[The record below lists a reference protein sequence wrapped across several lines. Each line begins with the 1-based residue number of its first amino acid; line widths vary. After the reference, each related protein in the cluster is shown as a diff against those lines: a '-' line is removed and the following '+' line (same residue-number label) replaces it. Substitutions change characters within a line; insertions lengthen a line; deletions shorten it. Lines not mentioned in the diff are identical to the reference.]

1 MYYVAESNII
11 SASSAIVVTGTTR
24 NIYLYNVT
32 LGANFK
38 MGDNVVLNEDLPPD
52 TVKPKDLHGSTLEV
66 SRDVY
71 DKIQKEIRH
80 DYRGLT
86 ITNKEANE

>member
-1 MYYVAESNII
+1 MPLYEENPNILRG
-11 SASSAIVVTGTTR
+11 V
-24 NIYLYNVT
+24 NI
-32 LGANFK
+32 
-38 MGDNVVLNEDLPPD
+38 VLNEDFPPD
-52 TVKPKDLHGSTLEV
+52 TVKPKDLHGNTLEV

>member
-1 MYYVAESNII
+1 
-11 SASSAIVVTGTTR
+11 
-24 NIYLYNVT
+24 
-32 LGANFK
+32 
-38 MGDNVVLNEDLPPD
+38 MGDVIMNYPSKEDLQRIKGVNIVLNEDLPPN

-71 DKIQKEIRH
+71 YKIQKEIHH

-86 ITNKEANE
+86 ITNK

>member
-1 MYYVAESNII
+1 
-11 SASSAIVVTGTTR
+11 
-24 NIYLYNVT
+24 
-32 LGANFK
+32 
-38 MGDNVVLNEDLPPD
+38 MGDVIMNYPSKEDLQRIKGVNIVLNEDLPPD

-71 DKIQKEIRH
+71 DKIQKEIH
-80 DYRGLT
+80 YDYRGLT

>member
-1 MYYVAESNII
+1 
-11 SASSAIVVTGTTR
+11 
-24 NIYLYNVT
+24 
-32 LGANFK
+32 
-38 MGDNVVLNEDLPPD
+38 MGDVIMSYPSKEDLQRIKGVNIVLNEDLPPD

-80 DYRGLT
+80 DYRGLI